1 MKVQRK
7 GLNDYEVHMH
17 LDLEGWEEKLE
28 ALRAIALEDLDLY
41 RTDLKLKIEYGRIS
55 FAICLPDERSAPNG
69 FSLTAEDLNKLEAR
83 DLVNLVEDRLKE
95 YFGNKSLQ
103 ERLARGGDE

>member
-7 GLNDYEVHMH
+7 GLSDYDVRMN

-28 ALRAIALEDLDLY
+28 ALRGIALEDLDLY

-55 FAICLPDERSAPNG
+55 FSICLPDDRCAPNG
-69 FSLTAEDLNKLEAR
+69 FSVTAEDLNKLEAE
-83 DLVNLVEDRLKE
+83 DLVNLVEDRVKE
-95 YFGNKSLQ
+95 HFGNKSLQ
-103 ERLARGGDE
+103 ERLAEGEYK